1 MITKTESKSKGL
13 TAIQEYN
20 EKVKNGE
27 IERTVPKNPLEKWEE
42 HKTSLRKSISA
53 QCFLCMGGVDGD
65 NVIKEIRECS
75 SYSCT
80 LREVRPYK

>member
-1 MITKTESKSKGL
+1 MSIEKPKSKGL
-13 TAIQEYN
+13 IALQEYN
-20 EKVKNGE
+20 EKIKNGE
-27 IERTVPKNPLEKWEE
+27 IERPVPKTLLEKWEE
-42 HKTSLRKSISA
+42 NKTSLRKAVSA
-53 QCFLCMGGVDGD
+53 QCYMCMGGDDGD

>member
-1 MITKTESKSKGL
+1 MNHKPMSNRQIAL
-13 TAIQEYN
+13 QEYQD
-20 EKVKNGE
+20 KVKSGE

-42 HKTSLRKSISA
+42 DKKSLRKSINS
-53 QCFLCMGGVDGD
+53 QCFVCMGGVDGD